1 MHAQVGK
8 SLMNADTDRK
18 IQDAEVPESL
28 KTALTDLVQAV
39 HLSLPDL
46 PEDQRDPVSFM
57 LDRVVEE
64 GTVPDIND
72 QWWEVALDLIAKGAY
87 GLDEAGQAVRA
98 AIDTLAPLMRQ
109 QLGPYEGVTLR
120 DIRMDTV
127 RTLCRLS
134 DTLTWPKK
142 NYVAPNAISL
152 AQAHFNPYARFWA
165 IYAGKAPVGFLVLE
179 DPDENDDYFL
189 WRFMIAEPYHGRGYG
204 RQAMERLIE
213 YVKTRPGG
221 DKLVLCCGQGEG
233 SPEGFYLKLGF
244 EHTGGTIG
252 DEVILQKTLV

>member
-1 MHAQVGK
+1 VSQETLHQIRD
-8 SLMNADTDRK
+8 AD
-18 IQDAEVPESL
+18 IPESL
-28 KTALTDLVQAV
+28 RAALTDLVQAV
-39 HLSLPDL
+39 HSLLPALSG
-46 PEDQRDPVSFM
+46 EQQQHVSFL

-64 GTVPDIND
+64 GASPSIDD
-72 QWWEVALDLIAKGAY
+72 QWWEVALDLLAKEMQGQ
-87 GLDEAGQAVRA
+87 GEAGSVVTT
-98 AIDTLAPLMRQ
+98 AIKTLAPLMQQ

-120 DIRMDTV
+120 DIRWDTV
-127 RTLCRLS
+127 RIICMLT

-165 IYAGKAPVGFLVLE
+165 VYAGKAPVGFLMLE
-179 DPDENDDYFL
+179 DPDENDDYFV
-189 WRFMIAEPYHGRGYG
+189 WRFMIAGPYHGRGYG

-221 DKLVLCCGQGEG
+221 DKLVLSCGQGEG

-244 EHTGGTIG
+244 EPTGDTIG
-252 DEVILQKTLV
+252 HEIILQKTLR